1 MLQRFFAEG
10 GFAMFFLLAFGVA
23 TLIAASL
30 YAMRVTRAAFR
41 MTLGLAVA
49 TGGATLAGICVDLA
63 TVGHQVPEY
72 VQKHPGVS
80 LAEAVLQG
88 LAESLAPGVLGFT
101 FLSLA
106 ALIVTLG
113 FYREPTA

>member
-1 MLQRFFAEG
+1 
-10 GFAMFFLLAFGVA
+10 MFFLRAFGVA
-23 TLIAASL
+23 TLITASIYAA
-30 YAMRVTRAAFR
+30 RVTRVAFR
-41 MTLGLAVA
+41 MTLGL
-49 TGGATLAGICVDLA
+49 GGATAAATFGGICVDLA

-72 VQKHPGVS
+72 VQKHPEVS